1 MTLIHVNEVYGAC
14 FVMPSWRRCN
24 ISGVTAGVV
33 VGEIGALLEVEKV
46 AGEADLGNLEMVKGS
61 KLRLL
66 IIIGRGDRRERGG
79 GDGRD
84 GRGDRNDRAERGD
97 RGERKYD
104 GERRGG

>member
-1 MTLIHVNEVYGAC
+1 M
-14 FVMPSWRRCN
+14 
-24 ISGVTAGVV
+24 

-46 AGEADLGNLEMVKGS
+46 AGEADLGKLEVI
-61 KLRLL
+61 KLSRLCL
-66 IIIGRGDRRERGG
+66 FIIICRGDRRERGG

>member
-1 MTLIHVNEVYGAC
+1 MTLIHDNEVYGAC

-33 VGEIGALLEVEKV
+33 VGEIGALLEVEKA
-46 AGEADLGNLEMVKGS
+46 AGEADLGKLEVIMWS
-61 KLRLL
+61 KLSSL
-66 IIIGRGDRRERGG
+66 IIICRGDRRERGG